1 MPQAWLVE
9 IKKLFSKLPL
19 DAAEDEK
26 RPGTSALP
34 VRQAIA
40 RRWREIRDTCK
51 GTVKELHK
59 LRRGLC
65 DQLHQLVQSYMVPRP
80 PSHPSQAGVPV
91 HRRHSL
97 ARSHCPQTHQL
108 PKMMG
113 RPLSVRTTASAF
125 SATTRVSGLSCRRWA
140 LGSRLLLVR
149 FFFFASP

>member
-65 DQLHQLVQSYMVPRP
+65 DQLHQLVQSYGAETPFAPQPSWSPSAQAALTSEEPLP
-80 PSHPSQAGVPV
+80 PD
-91 HRRHSL
+91 
-97 ARSHCPQTHQL
+97 
-108 PKMMG
+108 
-113 RPLSVRTTASAF
+113 ASAPEDDG
-125 SATTRVSGLSCRRWA
+125 ATPVCPNHCFRFLSNHQGVWTVVQA
-140 LGSRLLLVR
+140 LGTWQ
-149 FFFFASP
+149 